1 MKRLL
6 LLLFILLVALAAGA
20 EDKFADVTIQVMKEE
35 NGKPIRNAT
44 VVLHTLNSK
53 GKEQGSINL
62 KTDSEGKTGFNN
74 LPYGK
79 LRVQVIARGMKTFGE
94 DYDINEEN
102 HTISIKLKQPAGQ
115 YSIYEN
121 HPEAK
126 PPAPAPEKKN

>member
-20 EDKFADVTIQVMKEE
+20 EDKFADVTIKVVKEE
-35 NGKPIRNAT
+35 NGKPVRNAT

-53 GKEQGSINL
+53 GKEEGSINL

-79 LRVQVIARGMKTFGE
+79 LRVQVIARGRKTFGE
-94 DYDINEEN
+94 DYDINEPD
-102 HTISIKLKQPAGQ
+102 HTISIKLKEPAEQ
-115 YSIYEN
+115 YSIYKDHTE
-121 HPEAK
+121 EK
-126 PPAPAPEKKN
+126 PQQSPEKKN

>member
-1 MKRLL
+1 MKRLS

-35 NGKPIRNAT
+35 NGKPVRNAT

-79 LRVQVIARGMKTFGE
+79 LRVQVIARGRKTFGE
-94 DYDINEEN
+94 DYDINEAN
-102 HTISIKLKQPAGQ
+102 HAISIKLKQPAEQ
-115 YSIYEN
+115 YSIYED
-121 HPEAK
+121 HPE
-126 PPAPAPEKKN
+126 APAPEKKN